1 MTRLLTLAPMSPEW
15 LELSIASW
23 EAVALSWYN
32 RKNYLEEQGDVA
44 AYEQDLFYARAA
56 AFLQVENLAC
66 LSLSALE
73 TFRLHRYA
81 REALVV
87 GQAFPNPDEV
97 FTHLERSVTAYR
109 TIWDEPL
116 SVELIHRLYEL
127 LTGQTSQY
135 RNNSKLN
142 FLAPEAIPTAL
153 ADLIHQVS
161 EGLTSNP
168 VHVAAYFHHA
178 FTQIHPFEDANGR
191 LAFILTDKILK
202 EAGLPAF
209 HVLPSHRIEYL
220 KALTAAD
227 QGDLSLWMNFFSHGL
242 IHGLLY
248 ALNWGYPH
256 NLSYEEI
263 LPQFE
268 NKLSRWRFRQ
278 DKDRSQ
284 RIIDN
289 RYVIFD
295 YVKAF
300 LEGFVATLEGRL
312 SEDKKGARAMV
323 AKAYP
328 DSPYY
333 FQFTSDIVRY
343 CEKQNFYFN
352 RALPRGWFK
361 LKFYLSAN
369 KKYQLVFPIFHIGHE
384 DTTLAIGGFLQF
396 LEPKKY
402 QNRPRGR
409 GRSSKTKVTY
419 LASQLP
425 LEIEPLILNVE
436 KDVSPSK
443 PLLEAFLREV
453 IAKGLV
459 EISNEIY

>member
-1 MTRLLTLAPMSPEW
+1 MTQLLTLTPMSPEW
-15 LELSIASW
+15 LGLSIASW
-23 EAVALSWYN
+23 EAAAPGWYN
-32 RKNYLEEQGDVA
+32 RKNYLEEQGDLA
-44 AYEQDLFYARAA
+44 AYERDLFYARAA
-56 AFLQVENLAC
+56 ALLQVENLAH
-66 LSLSALE
+66 LSPAALE
-73 TFRLHRYA
+73 ALRLHGYT
-81 REALVV
+81 REALGV
-87 GQAFPNPDEV
+87 GEVSPNPTEV
-97 FTHLERSVTAYR
+97 FMHLERSVEAYQ
-109 TIWDEPL
+109 TIWNQPL
-116 SVELIHRLYEL
+116 SVEAVHRLYEL
-127 LTGQTSQY
+127 LTGQAAQY
-135 RNNSKLN
+135 RTSAKPN
-142 FLAPEAIPTAL
+142 FLAAEAIPTAL
-153 ADLIHQVS
+153 STLIYQVS
-161 EGLTSNP
+161 EGLTSDP
-168 VHVAAYFHHA
+168 VHVTAYFHHA

-202 EAGLPAF
+202 DAGLPAF
-209 HVLPSHRIEYL
+209 HVLPSHRVEYL
-220 KALTAAD
+220 RALRAAD
-227 QGDLSLWMNFFSHGL
+227 QGNPSAWVDFFSHGL
-242 IHGLLY
+242 IHGFLH

-256 NLSYEEI
+256 NRSYEEI

-278 DKDRSQ
+278 DKERSQ

-295 YVKAF
+295 YV
-300 LEGFVATLEGRL
+300 EGVLKNFVATLEGRL

-361 LKFYLSAN
+361 LKFYISAN

-409 GRSSKTKVTY
+409 NRPHKTKVTY
-419 LASQLP
+419 LVSQLP

-443 PLLEAFLREV
+443 PLLEGFLREV